1 MADAIRPL
9 FQRWRSNADCRV
21 RVNGDA
27 DAGYRVYMSGSNNDS
42 VQVLSRALDQAGD
55 LLDHVQPD
63 DLERST
69 PCEDWDVAG
78 LVDHLVDAPGRFLT
92 MVRGEQPDWSAGA
105 PHLAEGWGPTFRAH
119 ADDLIH
125 DLHQTSTEDG
135 PDPAMEI
142 AELAVHTWDLATA
155 LGKDVDQLDPEVAER
170 GLEFMLANLKPEM
183 RGGAFGPEQLAPA
196 DAGPYERIA
205 AFAGRDL
212 TRS

>member
-1 MADAIRPL
+1 MP
-9 FQRWRSNADCRV
+9 
-21 RVNGDA
+21 
-27 DAGYRVYMSGSNNDS
+27 GSSNDS

-55 LLDHVQPD
+55 LLDHVRPD

-69 PCEDWDVAG
+69 PCEDWDVAA

-105 PHLAEGWGPTFRAH
+105 PHLAEGWGLAFRAH
-119 ADDLIH
+119 ADDLIRV
-125 DLHQTSTEDG
+125 LPQSSTEDG

-142 AELAVHTWDLATA
+142 AELAVHTWDVATA
-155 LGKDVDQLDPEVAER
+155 LGRDVAQLDREVAER
-170 GLEFMLANLKPEM
+170 GLEFMQANLEPKM
-183 RGGAFGPEQLAPA
+183 RGAAFGPEHQAPA